1 MGGYSVSGPL
11 RTSDKSI
18 TVAAATV
25 EPLQLHEVK
34 KHLEIADADTTHDE
48 QIQGLIQQ
56 AREQVEH
63 DCQVVLVSRTVTEKF
78 NWSGDEEYWQLY
90 YRPVSAVTSIAY
102 YDTTNTQQTF
112 SASLYSLDTDRRRV
126 WLNSNAAWPTTYD
139 RWDAITL
146 TYTAGFGANGSA
158 VPMMYKQAM
167 LLLIGYYFEERTMM
181 GNEIITGNF
190 KAYENLLARL
200 KRSNYP

>member
-1 MGGYSVSGPL
+1 MGGFSASGPL
-11 RTSDKSI
+11 RTADKSI
-18 TVAAATV
+18 TLAAATV
-25 EPLQLHEVK
+25 EPLQLEEVK
-34 KHLEIADADTTHDE
+34 KHLEIAAGDSTHDD
-48 QIQGLIQQ
+48 QLQGMIQQ

-63 DCQVVLVSRTVTEKF
+63 DCQVVLVNRTVTEKF

-90 YRPVSAVTSIAY
+90 YRPISSITSVTY
-102 YDTTNTQQTF
+102 YDSTNTQQTF
-112 SASLYSLDTDRRRV
+112 SASNYSLDADRRRV

-139 RWDAITL
+139 RWDGITV
-146 TYTAGFGANGSA
+146 TYVAGYGANGGS
-158 VPMMYKQAM
+158 VPQMFKQAM

-181 GNEIITGNF
+181 GNEVITGGF

>member
-1 MGGYSVSGPL
+1 MGGFSVSGPL
-11 RTSDKSI
+11 RTSDKAI
-18 TVAAATV
+18 TQTPPAA

-34 KHLEIADADTTHDE
+34 KHLEIAEADTAHDE
-48 QIQGLIQQ
+48 QLQNLIQQ

-63 DCQVVLVSRTVTEKF
+63 DCQVCLISRTVTEKF

-90 YRPVSAVTSIAY
+90 YRPVTAITAITY
-102 YDTTNTQQTF
+102 YDTTDTQQTF
-112 SASLYSLDTDRRRV
+112 PASQYSLDSDRRRV
-126 WLNSNAAWPTTYD
+126 WLNSNSAWPTVYD
-139 RWDAITL
+139 RWDAISL
-146 TYTAGFGANGSA
+146 SYTAGYGATGAA

-181 GNEIITGNF
+181 GNEITTGGF
-190 KAYENLLARL
+190 KAYEALLARL

>member
-1 MGGYSVSGPL
+1 MGGFSASGPL
-11 RTSDKSI
+11 RTADKSI
-18 TVAAATV
+18 TLAAATV
-25 EPLQLHEVK
+25 EPLQLPQVK
-34 KHLEIADADTTHDE
+34 KHLEIADGDANHDE
-48 QIQGLIQQ
+48 QLQGMIQE

-63 DCQVVLVSRTVTEKF
+63 DCQVVLISRAVTEKF

-90 YRPVSAVTSIAY
+90 YRPVTSVTSITY

-112 SASLYSLDTDRRRV
+112 SSGLYSLDADRRRI

-139 RWDAITL
+139 RWDAITI
-146 TYTAGFGANGSA
+146 TYTAGYGATRES
-158 VPMMYKQAM
+158 VPQMFKQAM

-181 GNEIITGNF
+181 GNELITASF

>member
-1 MGGYSVSGPL
+1 MVGYSVTGPL
-11 RTSDKSI
+11 RTADKSI
-18 TVAAATV
+18 TQAAPTV
-25 EPLQLHEVK
+25 EPLELSEVK
-34 KHLEIADADTTHDE
+34 KHLEIAEADTAHDE
-48 QIQGLIQQ
+48 QIQNLIQE

-63 DCQVVLVSRTVTEKF
+63 DCQVCLISRTVTEKF

-90 YRPVSAVTSIAY
+90 YRPVSAVTSITY
-102 YDTTNTQQTF
+102 YDSTNSSQTF
-112 SASLYSLDTDRRRV
+112 AASNYSLDADRRRV

-139 RWDAITL
+139 RWDAISVA
-146 TYTAGFGANGSA
+146 YTAGYGTNGGA
-158 VPMMYKQAM
+158 VPQMFKQAM

-181 GNEIITGNF
+181 GNEGTTGGF

>member
-11 RTSDKSI
+11 RTADKSI
-18 TVAAATV
+18 TVAASTV

-48 QIQGLIQQ
+48 QIQNLIQE

-90 YRPVSAVTSIAY
+90 YRPVSAVTSITY

-146 TYTAGFGANGSA
+146 TYTAGFGANGAA

-181 GNEIITGNF
+181 GNEQTTSNF

>member
-1 MGGYSVSGPL
+1 MVGFSASGPL
-11 RTSDKSI
+11 RTADKSI

-25 EPLQLHEVK
+25 EPLQLSEVK
-34 KHLEIADADTTHDE
+34 KHLEIADADTAHDT
-48 QIQGLIQQ
+48 QLQGMIQE

-63 DCQVVLVSRTVTEKF
+63 DCQVVLVNRTVTEKF

-90 YRPVSAVTSIAY
+90 YRPVSSVTSITY
-102 YDTTNTQQTF
+102 YDSTNTQQTF
-112 SASLYSLDTDRRRV
+112 SASLYSLDADRRRV
-126 WLNSNAAWPTTYD
+126 WLGSNAAWPTTYD
-139 RWDAITL
+139 RWDAITV
-146 TYTAGFGANGSA
+146 TYVAGFGANGGS
-158 VPMMYKQAM
+158 VPQMYKQAM

-181 GNEIITGNF
+181 GNESTTGSF

>member
-11 RTSDKSI
+11 RTADKSI
-18 TVAAATV
+18 AVAAATV
-25 EPLQLHEVK
+25 EPLQLYEVK

-48 QIQGLIQQ
+48 HIQNLIQE

-63 DCQVVLVSRTVTEKF
+63 DCQVVLVSRAVTEKF
-78 NWSGDEEYWQLY
+78 NWSGDEEFWQLY
-90 YRPVSAVTSIAY
+90 YRPVTAVSSITY

-146 TYTAGFGANGSA
+146 TYTAGFGATGAA
-158 VPMMYKQAM
+158 VPQMYKQAM

-181 GNEIITGNF
+181 GNEVITGNF
-190 KAYENLLARL
+190 KAYESLLARL

>member
-1 MGGYSVSGPL
+1 MGGYSISGPL
-11 RTSDKSI
+11 RTADKSI
-18 TVAAATV
+18 TQSATTV
-25 EPLQLHEVK
+25 EPLQLSEAK
-34 KHLEIADADTTHDE
+34 KHLEIADADTAHDE
-48 QIQGLIQQ
+48 HLQNLIQQ

-63 DCQVVLVSRTVTEKF
+63 DCQVCLISRTVTEKF

-90 YRPVSAVTSIAY
+90 FRPVTAVASITY

-112 SASLYSLDTDRRRV
+112 SASLYSLDADRRRI

-139 RWDAITL
+139 RWDAISVA
-146 TYTAGFGANGSA
+146 YTAGYGANGGA
-158 VPMMYKQAM
+158 VPQMFKQAM

-181 GNEIITGNF
+181 GNEIITGSF
-190 KAYENLLARL
+190 KAYENLLARM

>member
-1 MGGYSVSGPL
+1 M
-11 RTSDKSI
+11 
-18 TVAAATV
+18 
-25 EPLQLHEVK
+25 EPLQLEEVK
-34 KHLEIADADTTHDE
+34 KHLEIAAGDSTHDD
-48 QIQGLIQQ
+48 QLQGMIQQ

-63 DCQVVLVSRTVTEKF
+63 DCQVVLVHRTVTEKF

-90 YRPVSAVTSIAY
+90 YRPISSITSVTY
-102 YDTTNTQQTF
+102 YDSTNTQQTF
-112 SASLYSLDTDRRRV
+112 SASNYSLDADRRRV

-139 RWDAITL
+139 RWDGITV
-146 TYTAGFGANGSA
+146 TYVAGYGANGGS
-158 VPMMYKQAM
+158 VPQMFKQAM

-181 GNEIITGNF
+181 GNEAITGGF

>member
-1 MGGYSVSGPL
+1 MGGFSASGPL
-11 RTSDKSI
+11 RTGDKSI
-18 TVAAATV
+18 TSAAVTT
-25 EPLQLHEVK
+25 EPLQLAEVK
-34 KHLEIADADTTHDE
+34 KHLEIADADTAHDE
-48 QIQGLIQQ
+48 HIQRLIQE

-63 DCQVVLVSRTVTEKF
+63 DCQVCLVSRAITEKF

-90 YRPVSAVTSIAY
+90 YRPISSVTSITY

-112 SASLYSLDTDRRRV
+112 SASLYSLDADRRRV

-146 TYTAGFGANGSA
+146 TYSAGYGSSGAA
-158 VPMMYKQAM
+158 VPQMFKQAM

-181 GNEIITGNF
+181 GNEMTTGSF

>member
-11 RTSDKSI
+11 RTADKSI
-18 TVAAATV
+18 TLAAATV

-48 QIQGLIQQ
+48 QLQGMIQE

-63 DCQVVLVSRTVTEKF
+63 DCQVVLVSRAVTEKF

-90 YRPVSAVTSIAY
+90 YRPVTAVSSITY
-102 YDTTNTQQTF
+102 YDTTDTQQTF
-112 SASLYSLDTDRRRV
+112 SASLYSLDADRRRI
-126 WLNSNAAWPTTYD
+126 WLKSNAAWPTTYD
-139 RWDAITL
+139 RWDAITV
-146 TYTAGFGANGSA
+146 TYTAGYGTTSSA
-158 VPMMYKQAM
+158 VPQMFKQAM

-181 GNEIITGNF
+181 GNEVITGSF

>member
-1 MGGYSVSGPL
+1 MGGYSISGPL
-11 RTSDKSI
+11 RTADKSI
-18 TVAAATV
+18 TQSATTV
-25 EPLQLHEVK
+25 EPLQLSEAK
-34 KHLEIADADTTHDE
+34 KHLEIADADTAHDE
-48 QIQGLIQQ
+48 HLQNLIQQ

-63 DCQVVLVSRTVTEKF
+63 DCQVCLISRTVTEKF

-90 YRPVSAVTSIAY
+90 FRPVTAITSITY

-112 SASLYSLDTDRRRV
+112 SASLYSLDADRRRI

-139 RWDAITL
+139 RWDAISVA
-146 TYTAGFGANGSA
+146 YTAGYGANGGA
-158 VPMMYKQAM
+158 VPKMFKQAM

-181 GNEIITGNF
+181 GNEIITGGF
-190 KAYENLLARL
+190 KAYENLLARM

>member
-1 MGGYSVSGPL
+1 M
-11 RTSDKSI
+11 
-18 TVAAATV
+18 
-25 EPLQLHEVK
+25 EPLQLEEVK
-34 KHLEIADADTTHDE
+34 KHLEIAAGDSTHDD
-48 QIQGLIQQ
+48 QLQGMIQQ

-63 DCQVVLVSRTVTEKF
+63 DCQVVLVHRTVTEKF

-90 YRPVSAVTSIAY
+90 YRPISSITSVTY
-102 YDTTNTQQTF
+102 YDSTNTQQTF
-112 SASLYSLDTDRRRV
+112 SASNYSLDADRRRV

-139 RWDAITL
+139 RWDGITV
-146 TYTAGFGANGSA
+146 TYVAGYGANGGS
-158 VPMMYKQAM
+158 VPQMFKQAM

-181 GNEIITGNF
+181 GNEVITGGF

>member
-1 MGGYSVSGPL
+1 MVGYSVSGPL
-11 RTSDKSI
+11 RTADKSI
-18 TVAAATV
+18 TQVNPTV
-25 EPLQLHEVK
+25 EPLELSEVK
-34 KHLEIADADTTHDE
+34 KHLEIAEADTAHDE
-48 QIQGLIQQ
+48 QIQNLIQE

-63 DCQVVLVSRTVTEKF
+63 DCQVCLISRTVTEKF

-90 YRPVSAVTSIAY
+90 YRPVSAVTSITY
-102 YDTTNTQQTF
+102 YDSTNSSQTF
-112 SASLYSLDTDRRRV
+112 AASNYSLDADRRRV

-139 RWDAITL
+139 RWDAISVA
-146 TYTAGFGANGSA
+146 YTAGYGTNGGA
-158 VPMMYKQAM
+158 VPQMFKQAM

-181 GNEIITGNF
+181 GNEGTSGGF

>member
-1 MGGYSVSGPL
+1 MGGFSISGPL
-11 RTSDKSI
+11 RTADKSI
-18 TVAAATV
+18 TQTAPAV
-25 EPLQLHEVK
+25 EPLQLSEVK
-34 KHLEIADADTTHDE
+34 KHLEIADADTAHDE
-48 QIQGLIQQ
+48 HLQNLIQQ

-63 DCQVVLVSRTVTEKF
+63 DCQVCLISRTVTEKF

-90 YRPVSAVTSIAY
+90 YRPVSAVTAITY
-102 YDTTNTQQTF
+102 YDSANTQQTF

-126 WLNSNAAWPTTYD
+126 WLNSNAAWPTAYD
-139 RWDAITL
+139 RWDAISL
-146 TYTAGFGANGSA
+146 AYTAGYGANGGA
-158 VPMMYKQAM
+158 VPQIYKQAM

-181 GNEIITGNF
+181 GNEVITGGF

>member
-1 MGGYSVSGPL
+1 MGGFSISGPL
-11 RTSDKSI
+11 RTADKSI
-18 TVAAATV
+18 TQTTPAV
-25 EPLQLHEVK
+25 EPLQLSEVK
-34 KHLEIADADTTHDE
+34 KHLEIADADTAHDE
-48 QIQGLIQQ
+48 HLQNLIQQ

-63 DCQVVLVSRTVTEKF
+63 DCQVCLISRTVTEKF

-90 YRPVSAVTSIAY
+90 YRPVSAVTAITY
-102 YDTTNTQQTF
+102 YDSANTQQTF

-126 WLNSNAAWPTTYD
+126 WLNSNAAWPTAYD
-139 RWDAITL
+139 RWDAISL
-146 TYTAGFGANGSA
+146 AYTAGYGANGGA
-158 VPMMYKQAM
+158 VPQIYKQAM

-181 GNEIITGNF
+181 GNEVITGGF

>member
-1 MGGYSVSGPL
+1 MGGFSISGPL
-11 RTSDKSI
+11 RTADKSI
-18 TVAAATV
+18 TQTAPTV
-25 EPLQLHEVK
+25 EPLLLSEAK
-34 KHLEIADADTTHDE
+34 KHLEIADADRAHDDHLE
-48 QIQGLIQQ
+48 NLIQQ

-63 DCQVVLVSRTVTEKF
+63 DCQVCLISRTVTEKF

-90 YRPVSAVTSIAY
+90 YRPVSAVTSITY
-102 YDTTNTQQTF
+102 YDSANTQQTF
-112 SASLYSLDTDRRRV
+112 SASLYSLDADRRRV

-139 RWDAITL
+139 RWDAISL
-146 TYTAGFGANGSA
+146 AYTAGYGANGGA
-158 VPMMYKQAM
+158 VPQIYKQAM

-181 GNEIITGNF
+181 GNEIVTGGF